1 MSYNRQRMIDLILNE
16 SKKIEERCDG
26 YRQEVLNVIVDIL
39 NAEREHKSQRT
50 QIQQKV
56 NEMCHSTGDFLARQR
71 GDTDNPTTE
80 AAK

>member
-1 MSYNRQRMIDLILNE
+1 MSYNKEKMVDIILNE

-26 YRQEVLNVIVDIL
+26 YRKEVLSAIVDIL
-39 NAEREHKSQRT
+39 NAEREHKIQRT

-56 NEMCHSTGDFLARQR
+56 NEVCHSTGDFLARQR

-80 AAK
+80 TAQ